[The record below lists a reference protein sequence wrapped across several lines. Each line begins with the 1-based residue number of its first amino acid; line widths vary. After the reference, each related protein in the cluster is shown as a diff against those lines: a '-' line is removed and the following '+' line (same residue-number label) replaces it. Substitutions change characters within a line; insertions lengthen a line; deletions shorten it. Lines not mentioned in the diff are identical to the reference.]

1 VKRIYVHCGL
11 HKTGSTSLQTAFKR
25 SADKLREIGVLYPK
39 TGRLDT
45 LGGGHHNIAWQAA
58 RDRRFDAGLGTI
70 AQLIQEINNFPGN
83 AVLSSEDFE
92 TLLSTAR
99 SLQDLRA
106 AFARADAEIVLVIYV
121 RNQISYSESIFVENL
136 GQWIGEEYRRYVET
150 ILRTGRLAL
159 KDWSFQFGYGQL
171 ADNLAATGGAVVVR
185 NFHTLVGGSA
195 ITDFADVIGID
206 PVIFGADAQLRS
218 NERPPTQTLLRLF
231 HRNRT
236 GRPIGELEAK
246 AIKLISDGI
255 GARRLVSSNAAY
267 HALRATFIHGN
278 QKLCRQFGLAE
289 TGLDLAVPTHNPAET
304 VLYDQAFSFEF
315 QYAVTQMRHL
325 FASNQPEP
333 ASAIAI
339 SFVKT
344 LLNHPA

>member
-1 VKRIYVHCGL
+1 VKRVYVHCGL
-11 HKTGSTSLQTAFKR
+11 HKTGSTALQTAFKR
-25 SADKLREIGVLYPK
+25 SADKLREIGVLYPR

-70 AQLIQEINNFPGN
+70 GELIAEVNAFPGN
-83 AVLSSEDFE
+83 TVLSSEDFE

-106 AFARADAEIVLVIYV
+106 AFAGADAEIILVIYL
-121 RNQISYSESIFVENL
+121 RNQMSYCESIFIENL

-159 KDWSFQFGYGQL
+159 KDWAFQFGYGQL
-171 ADNLAATGGAVVVR
+171 ADSLAATGGAVAVR
-185 NFHTLVGGSA
+185 NYHTLDGDSV
-195 ITDFADVIGID
+195 ITDFAGVIGVD
-206 PVIFGADAQLRS
+206 SAIFGEDAQLRS
-218 NERPPTQTLLRLF
+218 NDRLPTQTLLRLF

-236 GRPIGELEAK
+236 GRPIGDLEAK

-255 GARRLVSSNAAY
+255 GTRRLVSSNATY
-267 HALRATFIHGN
+267 NALRATFMHGN
-278 QKLCRQFGLAE
+278 QKLCRQFGLSE
-289 TGLDLAVPTHNPAET
+289 TGLDLVVPTYNPAET

-315 QYAVTQMRHL
+315 QFVVTQMRHL
-325 FASNQPEP
+325 FANGQPDQAAALARP
-333 ASAIAI
+333 FID
-339 SFVKT
+339 K
-344 LLNHPA
+344 LLTHQV